1 MFPFS
6 DSDTCLQVNL
16 LWRILEYSTTE
27 LYLFNSRLL
36 PARISIF
43 DQNQEAEI
51 FKFRWCRQSE
61 FKNQLNLTSKI
72 LTRMLHITNINF
84 IAYINFWVLKKLVR
98 ALAGAHHYDAP
109 NSKHLKPIFLQFNH
123 WPGLCI
129 AKFAKLFILAFLSTN
144 PSFILEIHWYMYR
157 SNNKCT
163 STLLSQS
170 HWITHLTRLQKLI
183 RGSILVSNVVLAL
196 HALLGRDW

>member
-72 LTRMLHITNINF
+72 LTRMLHITNIN
-84 IAYINFWVLKKLVR
+84 LCVR
-98 ALAGAHHYDAP
+98 
-109 NSKHLKPIFLQFNH
+109 KTQ
-123 WPGLCI
+123 
-129 AKFAKLFILAFLSTN
+129 TN
-144 PSFILEIHWYMYR
+144 
-157 SNNKCT
+157 
-163 STLLSQS
+163 QS
-170 HWITHLTRLQKLI
+170 CGVSRRHKIWRLY
-183 RGSILVSNVVLAL
+183 SILRLETGVMLGVRWCGLASIQPIVF
-196 HALLGRDW
+196 